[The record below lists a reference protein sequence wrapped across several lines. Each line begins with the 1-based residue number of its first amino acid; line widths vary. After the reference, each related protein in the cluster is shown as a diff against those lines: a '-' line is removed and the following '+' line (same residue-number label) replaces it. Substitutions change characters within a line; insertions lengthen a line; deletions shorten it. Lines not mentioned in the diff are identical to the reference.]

1 MNHFD
6 RLDAAFADQFGGL
19 PPIKKPVSPG
29 LVSTDCTG
37 LLLGK
42 ADIEANNRE
51 AIYGLCAE
59 ERAEPPCPVC
69 LGIGCDGICSEIP

>member
-6 RLDAAFADQFGGL
+6 RLDAAFADQFGCL

-37 LLLGK
+37 LLLGN
-42 ADIEANNRE
+42 ADIEINNPE
-51 AIYGLCAE
+51 AIYGLYAE
-59 ERAEPPCPVC
+59 ESS
-69 LGIGCDGICSEIP
+69 DGRDD